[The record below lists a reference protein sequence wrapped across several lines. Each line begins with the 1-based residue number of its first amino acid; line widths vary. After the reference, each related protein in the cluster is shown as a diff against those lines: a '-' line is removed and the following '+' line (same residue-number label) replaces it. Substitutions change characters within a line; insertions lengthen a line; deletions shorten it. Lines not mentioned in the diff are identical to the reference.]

1 MSVVATAPGKVNL
14 LFRVG
19 STRDDGYHEVL
30 SIYQAVSI
38 REQVRVRSSSSARL
52 LVSGSIIR
60 EQLDRVPR
68 DGSNLVVRAAQ
79 VLADAYP
86 APERDAQGLE
96 FEILK
101 EIPLLGGM
109 AGGSA
114 DAAAALVAVAKLWEI
129 DVPRAELQLLA
140 ARLGSDVPFSLLGGT
155 ALGQG
160 RGEKLTELESSPL
173 HFVLVFSTDGLS
185 TPEVFRTLDARR
197 ATWDAAQLNS
207 RTTFTAN
214 ELAEI
219 SDSLRSGNPERLAG
233 LLENDL
239 EAPACELLP
248 QLAETL
254 TLARSLGALHAQ
266 VSGSG
271 PSIFLLAESEA
282 HASSL
287 CAAMRQRNHR
297 ALTAVGNAPG
307 AQLG

>member
-1 MSVVATAPGKVNL
+1 VSVVATAPGKINL

-19 STRDDGYHEVL
+19 GTRDDGYHEVL

-38 REQVRVRSSSSARL
+38 REQVRVRNSSSARL

-96 FEILK
+96 FEIVK

-129 DVPRAELQLLA
+129 DVPRSELQLLA
-140 ARLGSDVPFSLLGGT
+140 TRLGSDVPFSLLGGS

-207 RTTFTAN
+207 RTTYTAD
-214 ELAEI
+214 EI
-219 SDSLRSGNPERLAG
+219 RIQIYDDVAVVAFRMRGVDVSPSEPMTTFYLNSGTFVKRDGHWRVVNWQATRIP
-233 LLENDL
+233 
-239 EAPACELLP
+239 
-248 QLAETL
+248 
-254 TLARSLGALHAQ
+254 
-266 VSGSG
+266 
-271 PSIFLLAESEA
+271 
-282 HASSL
+282 
-287 CAAMRQRNHR
+287 
-297 ALTAVGNAPG
+297 
-307 AQLG
+307 